1 MEPSKN
7 ESAGDAFT
15 FGRFRLIP
23 SRQLLLRDGVPV
35 QLGSRALDILT
46 ALVRRRGELVSKD
59 DLIAAVWP
67 NTFVDESNLKV
78 NLCHL
83 RRSLGDTQRPPKYI
97 ATVAGRGYRF
107 VAPLQIG
114 VADLADEH
122 WAARAPASR
131 RLRPQRDFAGGER
144 DIADILAALRRSLH
158 VTVAGAGGVGKTTV
172 PVAAVLVF
180 HVATV
185 SDE

>member
-7 ESAGDAFT
+7 ESAGDAFA

-35 QLGSRALDILT
+35 QLGSRALEILT

-67 NTFVDESNLKV
+67 NMFVDESNLKV
-78 NLCHL
+78 NVCHL
-83 RRSLGDTQRPPKYI
+83 RRSLGDTQKPPTYI

-107 VAPLQIG
+107 VAPLQI
-114 VADLADEH
+114 
-122 WAARAPASR
+122 ASSNHTSGSLTPLNYVIDGSFRIVPHESGSESRQTALTIR
-131 RLRPQRDFAGGER
+131 RGRD
-144 DIADILAALRRSLH
+144 
-158 VTVAGAGGVGKTTV
+158 
-172 PVAAVLVF
+172 
-180 HVATV
+180 ATV
-185 SDE
+185 LHEPDAG